1 MKSKID
7 KSKARRIFT
16 YALQSGKIRSK
27 KCEEC
32 GEEKTEGH
40 HKDYS
45 QPLKVKWFCRTHH
58 KEWHMNNK
66 SPKGVNS
73 EVLVLISRDTRAEL
87 KILAAV
93 SGMTIKD
100 FLAQVAK
107 EKKAE
112 SRGYK

>member
-73 EVLVLISRDTRAEL
+73 EVLVLVSRDTRAKL
-87 KILAAV
+87 KLQAVLRALTLKDYLQVLAN
-93 SGMTIKD
+93 
-100 FLAQVAK
+100 Q
-107 EKKAE
+107 
-112 SRGYK
+112 